1 MSCYGSHTWRVTIY
15 TQEHPRTNS
24 MQAILIE
31 EILPEIPVPS
41 DWTLGRQRLGNWQ
54 ISSNHPIASTKENKA
69 WKRIEREKGALHGH
83 TGISIRGQHPFQ
95 HLSRLEHTTWTDCCL
110 GPTKPTFADATN
122 FSPSLSHSDFPT
134 WAWDLPLG

>member
-1 MSCYGSHTWRVTIY
+1 
-15 TQEHPRTNS
+15 

-69 WKRIEREKGALHGH
+69 WKR
-83 TGISIRGQHPFQ
+83 TGGDKEHCMGIQASQSGDNIHVSIYPFWSTPLVLIASWDWDQ
-95 HLSRLEHTTWTDCCL
+95 
-110 GPTKPTFADATN
+110 PTFADATN
-122 FSPSLSHSDFPT
+122 FCPSLSHSECPT
-134 WAWDLPLG
+134 WPCIGIFCWDEIGTTA